1 MALRDYLTVLLRGAR
16 LRVTRNILSL
26 RIRVR
31 HPTMICDPTA
41 IWNYAYADLA
51 NIEIGKNVSV
61 LAYSEIIVYRQ
72 SRRSG
77 VPGKLVLKDNAL
89 ISFGANIRAAGGH
102 IEIGANSAISQN
114 CVVVAANHRMGT
126 GVNFIDTPWDEART
140 GVILGDNVWVGANCT
155 LLPGCRIGDN
165 VIIAAG
171 SVVRGTV
178 PAGEIWGGIPA
189 RFLRRLPA
197 SPNPASPDPA
207 FPDQAPPDQT
217 PA

>member
-1 MALRDYLTVLLRGAR
+1 MALQDYLKILLRGAR
-16 LRVTRNILSL
+16 LRATRKILSL
-26 RIRVR
+26 RIRAR
-31 HPTMICDPTA
+31 HPTMTCDPTA
-41 IWNYAYADLA
+41 IWNYGYRDLDD
-51 NIEIGKNVSV
+51 IEIGKNVSV
-61 LAYSEIIVYRQ
+61 LAYSEIIVYRRHPR
-72 SRRSG
+72 SR
-77 VPGKLVLKDNAL
+77 VPGKLVLKDNAA
-89 ISFGANIRAAGGH
+89 ISYGSSVRAAGGR
-102 IEIGANSAISQN
+102 IEIGVNSGIGQN
-114 CVVVAANHRMGT
+114 CVVVAANHQMGV
-126 GVNFIDTPWDEART
+126 GVNFIDSAWDEDRS

>member
-1 MALRDYLTVLLRGAR
+1 MALQDYLKILLRGAR
-16 LRVTRNILSL
+16 LRATRKILSL
-26 RIRVR
+26 RIRAR
-31 HPTMICDPTA
+31 HPTMACDPTA
-41 IWNYAYADLA
+41 IWNYGYRDLDD
-51 NIEIGKNVSV
+51 IEIGQNVSV

-72 SRRSG
+72 SPRSR

-89 ISFGANIRAAGGH
+89 ISFGANLRAAGGR
-102 IEIGANSAISQN
+102 IEVGANSAISQN
-114 CVVVAANHRMGT
+114 CVMVAANHTIGA
-126 GVNFIDTPWDEART
+126 GVNFIDAVWDEART